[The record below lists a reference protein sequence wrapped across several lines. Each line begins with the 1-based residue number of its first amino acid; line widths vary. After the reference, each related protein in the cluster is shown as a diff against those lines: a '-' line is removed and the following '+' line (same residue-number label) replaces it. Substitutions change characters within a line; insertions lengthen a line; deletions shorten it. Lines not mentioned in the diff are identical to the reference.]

1 MYIFTLKFYVEM
13 SVEVANKKE
22 NRVCNNQSSILD
34 LVPKLLI
41 NRGRENTLTCL
52 NKVIKLISFDE
63 ECKQG

>member
-34 LVPKLLI
+34 LDMLSTKLLI
-41 NRGRENTLTCL
+41 NRGRGKYTYQSE
-52 NKVIKLISFDE
+52 
-63 ECKQG
+63 